1 MIIRGITTK
10 KILLILGAITLIL
23 AGLFLYFDSA
33 LTQVGATTIN
43 IAPPGGVPSDPPE
56 ATLQKSLV
64 LAFGILGGIS
74 LIVIVF
80 QGLRFVL
87 SSGNPEKTTQARNG
101 IIYALVGLTVAL
113 AGSSITHF
121 ALNYFNPSG
130 EIEIVGANN
139 ILVKIAYLITVIVGI
154 ISVFMIV
161 IAGMRYILSSG
172 NVEQANS
179 ARNTIIYA
187 IIGLV
192 IAIVAGPLIALMI
205 NLLT

>member
-1 MIIRGITTK
+1 MIIKAITTK
-10 KILLILGAITLIL
+10 KTLLILGTIALVL

-33 LTQVGATTIN
+33 LIQVGATTIN
-43 IAPPGGVPSDPPE
+43 IDPPAVPRPTPE
-56 ATLQKSLV
+56 DALQNGLF
-64 LAFGILGGIS
+64 LAFGLLGGIS
-74 LIVIVF
+74 LIVIVL

-113 AGSSITHF
+113 AGSSVTQF
-121 ALNYFNPSG
+121 ALTYFNPSDG
-130 EIEIVGANN
+130 IEIVGADN
-139 ILVKIAYLITVIVGI
+139 LFAKIAYLITAIVGI

-172 NVEQANS
+172 NSEQTTS

-187 IIGLV
+187 MIGLV
-192 IAIVAGPLIALMI
+192 IAIVAGPIISLMI
-205 NLLT
+205 SLLT